1 MSCQVFPDVQ
11 RLLILCDLLFFKCS
25 HIDTCGLQ
33 RWLRQLSVRQCPC
46 CLWWSGVPPLLWRIC
61 LSRIRLP
68 LSWKTSTARQTWHIS
83 LEQCKV
89 GCMVKKGNC
98 SMLFVIELS
107 SKIFELKNS
116 GFFVVH
122 SLTMISHHI
131 QLSSKMAEMI
141 LISLS
146 KQRLMRMRFKQA
158 ISTIE

>member
-1 MSCQVFPDVQ
+1 
-11 RLLILCDLLFFKCS
+11 
-25 HIDTCGLQ
+25 
-33 RWLRQLSVRQCPC
+33 
-46 CLWWSGVPPLLWRIC
+46 
-61 LSRIRLP
+61 
-68 LSWKTSTARQTWHIS
+68 
-83 LEQCKV
+83 
-89 GCMVKKGNC
+89 MVKKGNC

-141 LISLS
+141 LISLL